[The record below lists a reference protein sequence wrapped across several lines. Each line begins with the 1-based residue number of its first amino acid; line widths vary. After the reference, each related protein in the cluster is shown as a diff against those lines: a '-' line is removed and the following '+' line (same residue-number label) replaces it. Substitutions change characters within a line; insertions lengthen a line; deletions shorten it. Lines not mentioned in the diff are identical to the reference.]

1 MHTTGELNLQLTD
14 NIHKIRD
21 GIDDKL
27 GSVVELISTC
37 TGALIIGWKLTLVV
51 LSCSPIIIASFIVA
65 SKITTR
71 LTMNEINAYG
81 KSAAVAEE
89 VISSVRTVLSYNG
102 QEHEIQRYE
111 RYLDDAKKSGIKRH
125 TVNGINVAICY
136 LLIYWVYALGI
147 PSDAFYP
154 CIFVSLFST
163 QGFWYGAQ
171 LIWKENY
178 TIGNVYTVFM
188 TVVIGIFRIQRATS
202 FVQALSRARAAAYIV
217 WKIID
222 EPSNINNYLE
232 TGLEKDD
239 LIGDIHF
246 SNIHFSYPSRPD
258 IPILK
263 GLSFDVKRGQTVA
276 LVGLSGSGKSTCIQ
290 LLQRFYDPSSGSI
303 LIDGKQINEYNLK
316 WLRQHIG
323 VVSQE
328 PVLFHTTIRQ
338 NILLGS
344 DSATDEEMYQAAKMA
359 NAHAFIMTL
368 PDKYETK
375 IGERGATLSGGQKQR
390 IAIARALIRDPKI
403 LLLDEATSALDNESE
418 KIVQEALDR
427 AAQSRTTLV
436 IAHRLSTIRYAD
448 KIIVMQQ
455 GEIVE
460 EGNHESL
467 MQIKSVYY
475 GLVQQQSLRQAE
487 EEEEEEEEFEQ
498 KKAAEMFLFDQTSSD
513 YFDIRRNHGSTIVS
527 ISPSIFSL
535 LYRNRNYTVSEED
548 NESYLFACSGEILT
562 KRLRSKAFRAILRQ
576 ESAYF
581 DQAQHSTGA
590 LCTRLAT
597 EASAVQGASG
607 VHFGIIFQSLL
618 SMISGIFLGF
628 AFSWQLTLLIMAFL
642 PFLLLG
648 SISRIRLTAR
658 FERKDNKILENAGK
672 V

>member
-1 MHTTGELNLQLTD
+1 
-14 NIHKIRD
+14 
-21 GIDDKL
+21 
-27 GSVVELISTC
+27 
-37 TGALIIGWKLTLVV
+37 
-51 LSCSPIIIASFIVA
+51 
-65 SKITTR
+65 
-71 LTMNEINAYG
+71 
-81 KSAAVAEE
+81 
-89 VISSVRTVLSYNG
+89 
-102 QEHEIQRYE
+102 
-111 RYLDDAKKSGIKRH
+111 
-125 TVNGINVAICY
+125 
-136 LLIYWVYALGI
+136 
-147 PSDAFYP
+147 
-154 CIFVSLFST
+154 
-163 QGFWYGAQ
+163 
-171 LIWKENY
+171 
-178 TIGNVYTVFM
+178 M
-188 TVVIGIFRIQRATS
+188 TVVIGIFRVQRATS

-222 EPSNINNYLE
+222 EPSKINNHLE
-232 TGLEKDD
+232 RGLKKDD
-239 LIGDIHF
+239 FIGDIHF

-258 IPILK
+258 IPILN
-263 GLSFDVKRGQTVA
+263 GLSFNVKRGQTVA

-338 NILLGS
+338 NILLGH
-344 DSATDEEMYQAAKMA
+344 DSATDEEIHQAAKMA
-359 NAHAFIMTL
+359 NAHAFIMAL

-418 KIVQEALDR
+418 NIVQEALDR

-448 KIIVMQQ
+448 KIIVMQK

-460 EGNHESL
+460 EGDHETL
-467 MQIKSVYY
+467 MQIEGVYY

-487 EEEEEEEEFEQ
+487 EEEEFEQ
-498 KKAAEMFLFDQTSSD
+498 EKAAEMLLCNQASSN
-513 YFDIRRNHGSTIVS
+513 YFDIRANHGSTIVS
-527 ISPSIFSL
+527 ISPSILSL
-535 LYRNRNYTVSEED
+535 LYRSRNCTVSEED

-576 ESAYF
+576 EPAYF
-581 DQAQHSTGA
+581 DQAKHSTGA

-607 VHFGIIFQSLL
+607 VHFGIIFQSLI
-618 SMISGIFLGF
+618 SMISGIILGF
-628 AFSWQLTLLIMAFL
+628 AFSWQLTLLVMVFL

-648 SISRIRLTAR
+648 SILRIRLIAR
-658 FERKDNKILENAGK
+658 FERKDTKILENAGK